1 MYGEFSCILLSD
13 LSGLA
18 FGWIAFKFK
27 AGEDAVATTLDL
39 KPEVETELIVQAQA
53 AGLSLAQLLRRRP
66 EAITLAAPARR

>member
-18 FGWIAFKFK
+18 FGWIAFKLK
-27 AGEDAVATTLDL
+27 AGEDAVATTPDL
-39 KPEVETELIVQAQA
+39 KPEVELIALAQA
-53 AGLSLAQLLRRRP
+53 AGPSLAQLLRRRP